1 MEQVI
6 SADVVFAQ
14 EFVMVKLTQLGKQDK
29 ADGERGKTGGLRRQP
44 KFGGG
49 VQEQEGNGDVFI
61 DDIGDEYWVFQTAFF
76 QGFRAQKNTDAHGYE
91 HHRRHI

>member
-1 MEQVI
+1 
-6 SADVVFAQ
+6 
-14 EFVMVKLTQLGKQDK
+14 MVKLTQLGKQDK

-61 DDIGDEYWVFQTAFF
+61 DDIGDELGLSDGILSGLPRPKEY
-76 QGFRAQKNTDAHGYE
+76 
-91 HHRRHI
+91 